1 MKYGYLFYRKP
12 LIPQMKTRP
21 VNLGDA
27 IQSYAVKNLYREMGI
42 PEEDIIPVPRYD
54 LSNYDGEECI
64 CVVNSASNYEEL
76 AYDSYFMPPSEKIH
90 AIPLSLHIHRPLPD
104 EELEFYRTCGGVGCR
119 DSYTA
124 EYLQGLGIDAYLSG
138 CLTLTLPR
146 RSAEQEKGADKIY
159 FIDIPEA
166 LKSYIP
172 GEISQNAITL
182 TNILRFSNHGSATR
196 MTVEEAYE
204 EHRKGEERICLLR
217 DTAKL
222 VVTSKLHVAS
232 PCLAMGIPVVL
243 AQSYFGDRFGFIDRL
258 LPTYTREYFQEIN
271 WNPQPVDFENEKE
284 KLKQVFFDKVRTAAS
299 RIELENMWAGKEPIY
314 KLTYETGMAV
324 AVRRIPFP
332 KGKFKYA
339 VWGVILSAAYYLEEA
354 IRYEFEHGVLV
365 SGIDI
370 AATGDYCGVPTIHP
384 DKIEAL
390 DKDVIIIVAAPSA
403 WEPAKNMLLPTGRPF
418 VRIWET
424 NAECYNWQ
432 SLQEPYQHDTQ

>member
-1 MKYGYLFYRKP
+1 MMKYGYLFYRKP

-42 PEEDIIPVPRYD
+42 PEEEIIPVPRYD

-76 AYDSYFMPPSEKIH
+76 AYDSHFMPPSKKVH

-104 EELEFYRTCGGVGCR
+104 DELEFYRTCGGVGCR
-119 DSYTA
+119 DSYTVN
-124 EYLQGLGIDAYLSG
+124 YLQELGIDAYLSG
-138 CLTLTLPR
+138 CLTLTFPR
-146 RSAEQEKGADKIY
+146 RSPEQEKGADKLY

-166 LKSYIP
+166 LECYIP
-172 GEISQNAITL
+172 KEISQNAITL
-182 TNILRFSNHGSATR
+182 TNIMRFANRGNTTR
-196 MTVEEAYE
+196 MTTEAAYE
-204 EHRKGEERICLLR
+204 EHRQGEERIHLLR

-222 VVTSKLHVAS
+222 VVTSKLHVAA

-258 LPTYTREYFQEIN
+258 LPTYTRDYFQEID

-284 KLKQVFFDKVRTAAS
+284 KLKEVFFDKVRAVTS
-299 RIELENMWAGKEPIY
+299 RLELENMWAGKEPIY

-324 AVRRIPFP
+324 AVRKIPFP
-332 KGKFKYA
+332 KEPFRYA

-354 IRYEFEHGVLV
+354 IRNEFENAELI

-384 DKIEAL
+384 DKIETL
-390 DKDVIIIVAAPSA
+390 DKEVIIIVAAPSA
-403 WEPAKNMLLPTGRPF
+403 WEMAKKLLLPTGRPF
-418 VRIWET
+418 VRIRDT

-432 SLQEPYQHDTQ
+432 